1 MTITIILYGLVA
13 LGVIAF
19 CFLSCAA
26 VYDIAVWAAKRLDR
40 WLSRRFGLTLLAWL
54 RGE

>member
-13 LGVIAF
+13 LGVLAF
-19 CFLSCAA
+19 CFIGCAA

-40 WLSRRFGLTLLAWL
+40 WLSRRWGLTLLAWL